1 MHDFAYRKNLLE
13 PTLIRQLSQR
23 SNKDATVRLI
33 IHITLI
39 GVGATMVWLAELSW
53 WLLPAWFFYGTVL
66 MFLFSPLHE
75 CIHRTAFRNRTAN
88 DLVARVIGFLIML
101 PADYFRSFHFAH
113 HRYTNDPK
121 RDPELLTPKPVSLPQ
136 YLWAMC
142 GLGAYWWVQLR
153 TIVRHSLGS
162 ISGDFIAESKHRTI
176 ILEARLH
183 LVLYLAVVGTSVLL
197 ETTIFLFYWL
207 IPALLGTVSLR
218 LFLHAEHAGCELS
231 DNMLRNTRTTLT
243 NPAIKLLSWNMPY
256 HCEHHVFPA
265 VPFHQLPALHQ
276 HLKDNLSV
284 VSNGY
289 YRFHREFVDS
299 I

>member
-1 MHDFAYRKNLLE
+1 
-13 PTLIRQLSQR
+13 
-23 SNKDATVRLI
+23 
-33 IHITLI
+33 
-39 GVGATMVWLAELSW
+39 MVLLAEFSW
-53 WLLPAWFFYGTVL
+53 WLLPAWIFYGTVL

-88 DLVARVIGFLIML
+88 DLVATVIGFLIML
-101 PADYFRSFHFAH
+101 PANYFRSFHFAH

-121 RDPELLTPKPVSLPQ
+121 RDPELLTPKPASLPQ

-162 ISGDFIAESKHRTI
+162 ISGNFIAESNHRTI

-183 LVLYLAVVGTSVLL
+183 LVLYLAIVVASVLF

-207 IPALLGTVSLR
+207 IPVILGTVSLR

-265 VPFHQLPALHQ
+265 VPFHKLPALHQ
-276 HLKDNLSV
+276 HLKDHLAV

>member
-1 MHDFAYRKNLLE
+1 MDNFAYRKKLLE
-13 PTLIRQLSQR
+13 PALVRQLSQR

-33 IHITLI
+33 VHIALMAI
-39 GVGATMVWLAELSW
+39 GATMVWLAEFSW
-53 WLLPAWFFYGTVL
+53 WLVPAWIFYGTVL

-75 CIHRTAFRNRTAN
+75 CIHRTAFRSRTAN
-88 DLVARVIGFLIML
+88 NLVATVIGFLIML
-101 PADYFRSFHFAH
+101 PANYFRSFHFAH
-113 HRYTNDPK
+113 HRYTNDSK
-121 RDPELLTPKPVSLPQ
+121 RDPELLTPKPESLPQ
-136 YLWAMC
+136 YVWAMC

-153 TIVRHSLGS
+153 TIVRHSLGR
-162 ISGDFIAESKHRTI
+162 ISGDFIAESNHRTI

-183 LVLYLAVVGTSVLL
+183 LVLYLAVAVASVLF
-197 ETTIFLFYWL
+197 ETTIFLFYWF
-207 IPALLGTVSLR
+207 IPALIGTVGLR

-276 HLKDNLSV
+276 HLKDHLAV

>member
-13 PTLIRQLSQR
+13 PALIRQLSQR

-33 IHITLI
+33 IHIALI
-39 GVGATMVWLAELSW
+39 AIGATMVSLAGFSW
-53 WLLPAWFFYGTVL
+53 WLLPAWIVYGIVL

-88 DLVARVIGFLIML
+88 DLVATVIGFLIML
-101 PADYFRSFHFAH
+101 PANYFRNFHFAH

-121 RDPELLTPKPVSLPQ
+121 RDPELLTPKPATLPQ

-142 GLGAYWWVQLR
+142 GLGAYWWAQFR
-153 TIVRHSLGS
+153 TIVQHSLGS
-162 ISGDFIAESKHRTI
+162 VSEDFIAESSHRAI

-183 LVLYLAVVGTSVLL
+183 LVLYLAVIGASVLF
-197 ETTIFLFYWL
+197 ETTVFIFYWL
-207 IPALLGTVSLR
+207 IPAVLGTVGLR

-243 NPAIKLLSWNMPY
+243 NPAIKLLTWNMPY

-265 VPFHQLPALHQ
+265 VPFHQLPVLHQ
-276 HLKDNLSV
+276 HLKDHLAV
-284 VSNGY
+284 ASNGY
-289 YRFHREFVDS
+289 CRFHREFVDS

>member
-1 MHDFAYRKNLLE
+1 MHDFTYRKKLLE
-13 PTLIRQLSQR
+13 PALIRQLSQR

-33 IHITLI
+33 IHIALI
-39 GVGATMVWLAELSW
+39 GIGATMVWLTEFSW

-113 HRYTNDPK
+113 HRYTNDSK
-121 RDPELLTPKPVSLPQ
+121 RDPELLTPKPSSFPQ

-153 TIVRHSLGS
+153 TIVRHSLGR
-162 ISGDFIAESKHRTI
+162 ISGDFIAESNHRTI

-183 LVLYLAVVGTSVLL
+183 LVLYLAVIGASILF

-207 IPALLGTVSLR
+207 IPAILGTVSLR

-243 NPAIKLLSWNMPY
+243 NPAIKLLSWNMPF
-256 HCEHHVFPA
+256 HCEHHAFPA

-276 HLKDNLSV
+276 HLKSHLAV

>member
-1 MHDFAYRKNLLE
+1 MHDFAYRKKLLE
-13 PTLIRQLSQR
+13 PALIRQLSQR

-33 IHITLI
+33 IHIALI
-39 GVGATMVWLAELSW
+39 TIGATMVWLAEFSW

-101 PADYFRSFHFAH
+101 PADYFRNFHFAH

-121 RDPELLTPKPVSLPQ
+121 RDPELLTPKPASLPQ

-162 ISGDFIAESKHRTI
+162 ISGDFIAESNHRTI

-183 LVLYLAVVGTSVLL
+183 LVLYLAVVGASVLF

-207 IPALLGTVSLR
+207 MPAIIGTVGLR

-276 HLKDNLSV
+276 HLKDHLAV

>member
-1 MHDFAYRKNLLE
+1 MQDFAYRKKILE
-13 PTLIRQLSQR
+13 PALIRQLSQR
-23 SNKDATVRLI
+23 SNKDATVRLAT
-33 IHITLI
+33 HIALI
-39 GVGATMVWLAELSW
+39 GIGAAMVWLAGFSW

-88 DLVARVIGFLIML
+88 DLVATVIGFLIML
-101 PADYFRSFHFAH
+101 PANYFRSFHFAH

-121 RDPELLTPKPVSLPQ
+121 RDPELLTPKPANLPQ

-162 ISGDFIAESKHRTI
+162 ISGNFIDESNHRTI
-176 ILEARLH
+176 LLEARLH
-183 LVLYLAVVGTSVLL
+183 LVLYLVIVVASVLF
-197 ETTIFLFYWL
+197 ETTIFLYYWL
-207 IPALLGTVSLR
+207 IPAILGTVSLR

-243 NPAIKLLSWNMPY
+243 NSAIKLLSWNMPY

-276 HLKDNLSV
+276 HLKDHLAV

>member
-1 MHDFAYRKNLLE
+1 MDNFAYRKKLLE
-13 PTLIRQLSQR
+13 PALIRQLSQR

-33 IHITLI
+33 VHIALI
-39 GVGATMVWLAELSW
+39 AIGATMVWLAEFSW
-53 WLLPAWFFYGTVL
+53 WLVPAWIFYGTVL

-88 DLVARVIGFLIML
+88 YLVATVIGFLIML
-101 PADYFRSFHFAH
+101 PANYFRNFHFAH

-121 RDPELLTPKPVSLPQ
+121 RDPELLTPKPASLPQ

-162 ISGDFIAESKHRTI
+162 ISGDFIAESNHRTI

-183 LVLYLAVVGTSVLL
+183 LVLYLAVVVASVLF
-197 ETTIFLFYWL
+197 ETTIFFFYWF
-207 IPALLGTVSLR
+207 IPALIGTVGLR

-276 HLKDNLSV
+276 HLKDHLAV